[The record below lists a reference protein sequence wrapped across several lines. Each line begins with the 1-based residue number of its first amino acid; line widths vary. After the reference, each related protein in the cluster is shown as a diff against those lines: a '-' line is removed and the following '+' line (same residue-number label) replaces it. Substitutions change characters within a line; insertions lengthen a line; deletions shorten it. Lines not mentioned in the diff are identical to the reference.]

1 MSMPR
6 WFIARNKEKV
16 GPFAPAELKQLA
28 IHGLLQPGEYLW
40 MEGAAKWVEAA
51 ALPGLF
57 PSAGQKQYWLSLG
70 GQRRGPYVADQFR
83 AALTTQQLTLGTLA
97 CAADSEQWQP
107 LALCDEFRSFVPPPM
122 NASKAR
128 LLTGTLEMEEAV
140 VHLAGIGGDVLARLI
155 STLMDLRRNFA
166 HNPALVESLDAS
178 IQALQSKRE
187 PAAQLAIR

>member
-6 WFIARNKEKV
+6 WFIARNKERV

-40 MEGAAKWVEAA
+40 VEGAAKWVEAA

-57 PSAGQKQYWLSLG
+57 PAAGQKKYWLSLA
-70 GQRRGPYVADQFR
+70 GQTRGPYVADQIR
-83 AALTTQQLTLGTLA
+83 AALTTQQLTLDTLA
-97 CAADSEQWQP
+97 CATDSEQWQP
-107 LALCDEFRSFVPPPM
+107 LALCAEFRSFVPPAM
-122 NASKAR
+122 NPSKAQ
-128 LLTGTLEMEEAV
+128 LFTGTLEMEEAV
-140 VHLAGIGGDVLARLI
+140 IHLAGKSGDVLARLI
-155 STLMDLRRNFA
+155 STLMDLRRNYA

-187 PAAQLAIR
+187 QGAQLAMR